1 MKTSMIAESFL
12 RHEPADGS
20 PPHLVSIQRDPSRAA
35 GVDGTLG
42 SVQLRYHSLQLI
54 PVECIDELPG
64 IWHALLDTVEGFL
77 TDGRAT
83 VPYPCI
89 EAEFTLESSGSRT
102 KFTAGK
108 VRHIVEAGELVNGIL
123 DGAME
128 YFDFVSG
135 TQDAAMTRIGRLRER
150 ANAAGLCA

>member
-20 PPHLVSIQRDPSRAA
+20 PPHLVSIQRDPGRAA
-35 GVDGTLG
+35 GVEGTLG

-54 PVECIDELPG
+54 PVDLLDELSG
-64 IWHALLDTVEGFL
+64 IWHALLGTVEGFL
-77 TDGRAT
+77 TDGRST
-83 VPYPCI
+83 VPYPCL
-89 EAEFTLESSGSRT
+89 EAEFALESSGSMT

-108 VRHIVEAGELVNGIL
+108 VRHIVDAGELVDGIL
-123 DGAME
+123 GGAME
-128 YFDFVSG
+128 YFNFVSG

-150 ANAAGLCA
+150 AAAAGLFA